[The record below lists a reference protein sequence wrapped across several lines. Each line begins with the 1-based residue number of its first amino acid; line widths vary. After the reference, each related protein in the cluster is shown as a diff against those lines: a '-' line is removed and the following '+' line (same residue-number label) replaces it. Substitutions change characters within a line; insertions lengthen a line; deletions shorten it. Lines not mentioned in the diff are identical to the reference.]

1 MVASRFHV
9 QSTRQPVPT
18 KEQSA
23 WLFASVNSVSK
34 MYQKTSLCVFGVNRL
49 WVFLSFALIQK
60 ENTAKASTINVS
72 RTPLGI
78 CFQFAIGS
86 TFERNFFPLFFY
98 LLFFPLPIPGTV
110 TSVKSPFIIIT
121 SVECPFIKSWIPVLY
136 RGKLSHGDL
145 LSNDCYKALSL
156 WEKLDSKGG
165 ENKTANKPSPLP
177 PLWEFHK
184 ALVNSA
190 PNKEGTA
197 FFGPWLRFT
206 LGSWSF
212 EKERSVKNFT
222 NQHFSYPRFHLLCLK
237 LALLLNIEF
246 IHLLLDILSSS
257 SVFSVLPVVPTSFFF
272 SLHILWLE

>member
-1 MVASRFHV
+1 MSKAQDNLYRPRSRALDCLHLLIQFP
-9 QSTRQPVPT
+9 RCIRR
-18 KEQSA
+18 
-23 WLFASVNSVSK
+23 LL
-34 MYQKTSLCVFGVNRL
+34 YVFLEWIDYGF
-49 WVFLSFALIQK
+49 FLSFALIQK

-197 FFGPWLRFT
+197 F
-206 LGSWSF
+206 
-212 EKERSVKNFT
+212 
-222 NQHFSYPRFHLLCLK
+222 
-237 LALLLNIEF
+237 LALDWDSHWVAG
-246 IHLLLDILSSS
+246 HLKRKGVWKISQISI
-257 SVFSVLPVVPTSFFF
+257 F
-272 SLHILWLE
+272 HILDSIYCVLNWSCFSIQNSYMFCLIF